1 MWLVKFILHFIINL
15 WIICFL
21 CIKYYWLFTWRI
33 KEIFMK
39 KRFFSIILL
48 FVLIFLIPIII
59 YFLSNKVNN
68 NSFKVIYEDIFR
80 KMGISETSKITSSIE
95 SKELRRSIFDW
106 FYRNLHLGIF
116 WTSIFKLVCAL
127 YCNARTIWKR

>member
-1 MWLVKFILHFIINL
+1 
-15 WIICFL
+15 
-21 CIKYYWLFTWRI
+21 
-33 KEIFMK
+33 MK

-95 SKELRRSIFDW
+95 SKELRRSIFD
-106 FYRNLHLGIF
+106 
-116 WTSIFKLVCAL
+116 
-127 YCNARTIWKR
+127 